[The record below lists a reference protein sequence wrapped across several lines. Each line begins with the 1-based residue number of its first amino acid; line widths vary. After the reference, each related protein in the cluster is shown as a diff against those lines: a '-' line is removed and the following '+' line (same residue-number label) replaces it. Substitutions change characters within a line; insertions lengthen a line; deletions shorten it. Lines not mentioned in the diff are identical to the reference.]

1 MYKCLTPSFKNK
13 DGGVWLI
20 LDLRY
25 FTPNKL
31 RPIFPSGTVQ
41 GYRSAAP
48 LAQLN
53 WSKKRYSLVIP
64 RVVTVIPISQVAPVP

>member
-1 MYKCLTPSFKNK
+1 MFDSFLPRA
-13 DGGVWLI
+13 WLI

-41 GYRSAAP
+41 GYRSAAS